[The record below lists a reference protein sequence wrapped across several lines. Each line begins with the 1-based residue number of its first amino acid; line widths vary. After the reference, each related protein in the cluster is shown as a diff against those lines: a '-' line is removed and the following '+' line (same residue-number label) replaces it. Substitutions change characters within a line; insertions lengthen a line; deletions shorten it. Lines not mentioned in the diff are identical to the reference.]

1 MLNLS
6 TVASRAKSMLL
17 KPNMMRSL
25 DYQVLRNTEHVN
37 ASRRLKLASQ
47 SVSASSLINDRVGLC
62 SKPIS
67 AGNYYFLDN
76 CGYEKV
82 KNFIVYTRE

>member
-1 MLNLS
+1 M
-6 TVASRAKSMLL
+6 V
-17 KPNMMRSL
+17 RSL

-67 AGNYYFLDN
+67 AGNYFLDN

-82 KNFIVYTRE
+82 KNFIVCTRE